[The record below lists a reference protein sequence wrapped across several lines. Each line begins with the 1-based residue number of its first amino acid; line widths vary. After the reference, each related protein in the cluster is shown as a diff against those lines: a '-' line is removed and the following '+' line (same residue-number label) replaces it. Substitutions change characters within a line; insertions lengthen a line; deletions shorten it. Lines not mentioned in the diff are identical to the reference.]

1 MFQIILKK
9 PISTTRVYLLKAWNN
24 MIPKLA
30 LWAGQKLVPALVHG
44 GMGLQGIEQ
53 TKFFEWA
60 NSDEGLSEL
69 GIPRGEPMR
78 LLEAYKTKSFRI
90 SYNHGS
96 LSIGFGDR
104 IAIKLQTPH
113 PFYGVKKL
121 KVKSW
126 MTWVFDGQEVSDAG
140 FVSRDEIELN
150 QPKLTRYI
158 RLAAPLGGLMLAK
171 NALRLSS
178 SGKWRVPAQFVSFDS
193 DWAIANM
200 NIIES
205 LLINKAFEFFQ
216 KELN

>member
-1 MFQIILKK
+1 
-9 PISTTRVYLLKAWNN
+9 
-24 MIPKLA
+24 
-30 LWAGQKLVPALVHG
+30 
-44 GMGLQGIEQ
+44 
-53 TKFFEWA
+53 
-60 NSDEGLSEL
+60 
-69 GIPRGEPMR
+69 
-78 LLEAYKTKSFRI
+78 
-90 SYNHGS
+90 
-96 LSIGFGDR
+96 
-104 IAIKLQTPH
+104 
-113 PFYGVKKL
+113 
-121 KVKSW
+121 